1 MGYVRKKDVHPSKIR
16 EMQGNIFQCGV
27 DEKLNGMEVFDST
40 KWFGPEDLK
49 PIDEPLPRLIQTWA
63 MERM

>member
-1 MGYVRKKDVHPSKIR
+1 MGFVRDRRIHPLKIK

-40 KWFGPEDLK
+40 KWFSPEDLK
-49 PIDEPLPRLIQTWA
+49 PIDEPLPKIIQNWA
-63 MERM
+63 LARM